1 MGDLVMK
8 SPTLILS
15 KILAAKRR
23 RLVTIFFYSY
33 HRAIYNFFV
42 VNLRMENTQLN
53 IPEIIVK
60 LESNYQLTINL
71 ISEIGIKVD
80 ERLKHNRENDKLII
94 GRDTLK
100 RVQTNIQV
108 LGTIK
113 ISHTTVVSYRLILR
127 SIFADLVE
135 AIYLLASSDTNL
147 KAELWKRNL
156 EAVRTFELWTK
167 EKVEYYSKVDPQP
180 QPCIDLNRMYPFF
193 SEFVKPDSPTEFC
206 SRKINKKLDTA
217 SMAEKLKK
225 HPFEP
230 LNYINQL
237 YLNYRFL
244 SLTEHYT
251 PVFRRHS
258 YLLPVDY
265 SMFLDFSGWI
275 FIGIKLLSDML
286 TELLDTGTIKFVLD
300 DGTIIDSI

>member
-1 MGDLVMK
+1 
-8 SPTLILS
+8 
-15 KILAAKRR
+15 
-23 RLVTIFFYSY
+23 
-33 HRAIYNFFV
+33 
-42 VNLRMENTQLN
+42 MENSQLN

-60 LESNYQLTINL
+60 LESNYQLSVSI
-71 ISEIGIKVD
+71 ISEIGTRVD
-80 ERLKHNRENDKLII
+80 DRLKKDAKNDKLII

-100 RVQTNIQV
+100 RIQSNIKV
-108 LGTIK
+108 LEAIK
-113 ISHTTVVSYRLILR
+113 ISHSTVVAYRLILR

-147 KAELWKRNL
+147 KTELWKRNL

-206 SRKINKKLDTA
+206 SKNKNKKLDTA

-230 LNYINQL
+230 LNYVNQL

-265 SMFLDFSGWI
+265 SMFLDFSGWV
-275 FIGIKLLSDML
+275 FIEIKLLSDML
-286 TELLDTGTIKFVLD
+286 AELLDTGTIKFILS
-300 DGTIIDSI
+300 DGTVIDPI